1 MDTKIKNQELNKSLG
16 EFVSRLSQG
25 FVELSSKVKDTPELG
40 KDIDRL
46 FRKIMDFNR
55 GISNDIKELID
66 QYEKIESDFSKLH
79 GEKNRL
85 ERLYASG
92 IQFQSETDMRR
103 LMESAIETV
112 VKELD
117 ADEGFIVLMDD
128 MKQIEK
134 IVAKNLDPENDPT
147 AKELSTSIIAETIE
161 KSEPLKIDD
170 INTYPDLVNKLSI
183 VSLKLSS
190 ALSVPLISN
199 NKILGVVY
207 IDRRNRKIPFKES
220 DLTFLISF
228 ARQIVRGMEVSL
240 EINYLEKKLQ
250 EKSCIDF
257 MELRSQ
263 FNYEHIIGSSRK
275 LYEILKLS
283 AKVAESDA
291 SVLLLGENGTGK
303 DLLAQA
309 IHENSPRK
317 DKPFV
322 AVNCGAIPADL
333 LESELFGYETGAFTG
348 AIKSKPGR
356 LETADGGTI
365 FLDEIGEMTINL
377 QAKLLR
383 VIQTREIERLGG
395 ITSKKINV
403 RFIAATNKDISE
415 MIADKLFREDLYYRL
430 KVIEIKL
437 PSLRERKDDIDELAK
452 FFLLKHSESGSGY
465 TISDEA
471 VDVLEQY
478 SFPGNIRELENI
490 IQRSVI
496 LSKSNEITIEDL
508 PPEIVDLKE
517 DTVSASLEKTLSE
530 AEEEFR
536 KLYIG
541 KILKKVKSKSD
552 AAKILGINRSHLH
565 KLLTQLGIES

>member
-1 MDTKIKNQELNKSLG
+1 MDTKIKNQQLNKSLG
-16 EFVSRLSQG
+16 EFISQLSQG
-25 FVELSSKVKDTPELG
+25 FVELSGKVKETPELG

-55 GISNDIKELID
+55 GISTSIKELID
-66 QYEKIESDFSKLH
+66 QCEKVELEFGKLRD
-79 GEKNRL
+79 EKNRL

-117 ADEGFIVLMDD
+117 ADEGFIVLMND

-147 AKELSTSIIAETIE
+147 AKELSTSIITETIE

-170 INTYPDLVNKLSI
+170 INTHPDLVNKLSVI
-183 VSLKLSS
+183 SLKLSS

-207 IDRRNRKIPFKES
+207 IDRRNRNIPFKES
-220 DLTFLISF
+220 DLAFLISF

-263 FNYEHIIGSSRK
+263 FKYDNIIGSSRK

-309 IHENSPRK
+309 IHENSPRR

-322 AVNCGAIPADL
+322 AVNCGAIPSDL

-365 FLDEIGEMTINL
+365 FLDEIGEMSINL

-403 RFIAATNKDISE
+403 RFIAATNKDLSA

-437 PSLRERKDDIDELAK
+437 PSLRERKDDIEELAK
-452 FFLLKHSESGSGY
+452 FFLSKHSEIGSGY

-471 VDVLEQY
+471 LDVLEQY
-478 SFPGNIRELENI
+478 PFPGNIRELENI

-517 DTVSASLEKTLSE
+517 DTVTTSLEKTLSE

-565 KLLTQLGIES
+565 KLLSQLDIDG

>member
-1 MDTKIKNQELNKSLG
+1 MDTKIKNQQLNKSLG
-16 EFVSRLSQG
+16 EFISQLSQG
-25 FVELSSKVKDTPELG
+25 FVELSGKVKETPELG

-55 GISNDIKELID
+55 GISTDIKELID
-66 QYEKIESDFSKLH
+66 QCEKVESEFGKLRD
-79 GEKNRL
+79 EKNRL

-117 ADEGFIVLMDD
+117 ADEGFIVLMND

-147 AKELSTSIIAETIE
+147 TKELSISIIKETIE

-170 INTYPDLVNKLSI
+170 INTYPDLVNKLSVI
-183 VSLKLSS
+183 SLKLSS

-207 IDRRNRKIPFKES
+207 IDRRNRNIPFKES
-220 DLTFLISF
+220 DLAFLISF

-263 FNYEHIIGSSRK
+263 FKYDNIIGSSRK

-309 IHENSPRK
+309 IHENSPRR

-322 AVNCGAIPADL
+322 AVNCGAIPSDL

-403 RFIAATNKDISE
+403 RFIAATNKDLSA

-452 FFLLKHSESGSGY
+452 FFLSKHSETGSGY
-465 TISDEA
+465 TISCEA
-471 VDVLEQY
+471 LDVLEQY
-478 SFPGNIRELENI
+478 PFPGNIRELENI

-517 DTVSASLEKTLSE
+517 DTVTTSLEKTLSE

-565 KLLTQLGIES
+565 KLLSQLEIDG

>member
-1 MDTKIKNQELNKSLG
+1 MDTKIKNQQLNKSIG
-16 EFVSRLSQG
+16 EFVSQLSQG
-25 FVELSSKVKDTPELG
+25 FVDLSNKVKDTPELG

-55 GISNDIKELID
+55 GISNDIKELIEEC
-66 QYEKIESDFSKLH
+66 EKIESDFSKLNN
-79 GEKNRL
+79 EKIRL

-103 LMESAIETV
+103 LMETAIETV

-117 ADEGFIVLMDD
+117 ADEGFIVLMDE

-170 INTYPDLVNKLSI
+170 INTHPDLVNKLSVI
-183 VSLKLSS
+183 SLKLSS

-207 IDRRNRKIPFKES
+207 IDRRNSNIPFKET

-263 FNYEHIIGSSRK
+263 FNYDRIIGSSRK

-317 DKPFV
+317 EKPFV

-437 PSLRERKDDIDELAK
+437 PSLRERKDDIEELAK

-465 TISDEA
+465 TINDEA
-471 VDVLEQY
+471 LDVLEQY

-496 LSKSNEITIEDL
+496 LSKTNEITIEDL

-517 DTVSASLEKTLSE
+517 DTVSATLEKTLSE

-565 KLLTQLGIES
+565 KLLSQLGIES

>member
-1 MDTKIKNQELNKSLG
+1 
-16 EFVSRLSQG
+16 
-25 FVELSSKVKDTPELG
+25 
-40 KDIDRL
+40 
-46 FRKIMDFNR
+46 
-55 GISNDIKELID
+55 
-66 QYEKIESDFSKLH
+66 
-79 GEKNRL
+79 
-85 ERLYASG
+85 
-92 IQFQSETDMRR
+92 
-103 LMESAIETV
+103 
-112 VKELD
+112 
-117 ADEGFIVLMDD
+117 
-128 MKQIEK
+128 
-134 IVAKNLDPENDPT
+134 
-147 AKELSTSIIAETIE
+147 
-161 KSEPLKIDD
+161 
-170 INTYPDLVNKLSI
+170 
-183 VSLKLSS
+183 
-190 ALSVPLISN
+190 
-199 NKILGVVY
+199 
-207 IDRRNRKIPFKES
+207 
-220 DLTFLISF
+220 
-228 ARQIVRGMEVSL
+228 
-240 EINYLEKKLQ
+240 
-250 EKSCIDF
+250 

-263 FNYEHIIGSSRK
+263 FNYDRIIGSSRK

-317 DKPFV
+317 EKPFV

-437 PSLRERKDDIDELAK
+437 PSLRERKDDIEELAK

-465 TISDEA
+465 TINDEA
-471 VDVLEQY
+471 LDVLEQY

-496 LSKSNEITIEDL
+496 LSKTNEITIEDL

-517 DTVSASLEKTLSE
+517 DTVSATLEKTLSE

-565 KLLTQLGIES
+565 KLLSQLGIES